1 MHGGAGIMS
10 TEQSKPYTILQL
22 LSEDI
27 EYQIP
32 VYQRNYAWGRPQIR
46 ALIQDIYDYYLK
58 SQISDENYYIGSL
71 VVAKKNHYFEG
82 LGGQQRL
89 TNKDHYFEVLDGQQR
104 FTTLNLMALFLKSKI
119 KKSKLDQF
127 NSIRLSFESREKSEI
142 LLNSLWTFA
151 SDQSIEKEIDRLNV
165 QYGDHAI
172 LRGYRIIQEECL
184 KIVQEEDELENFAG
198 YLLDRV
204 VILRTMIPEL
214 ADVTHYFDALNNR
227 GEQLEAHEVI
237 KAHFLSLLSAENEDR
252 YVIHQVWSACQ
263 DMYKYVAY
271 GFSTD
276 QRKKIFGGSYHEW
289 CVKDYEHLKSCLPI
303 ETPSKDASSEDT
315 GIYGDKL
322 TLEEILKL
330 NPIPVSQ
337 KQNEESSERFT
348 SIIDYPNFLMQVLKI
363 YVKTQ
368 LKDSDSGKITLDDK
382 TLLESFKNTIVD
394 ASHAKD
400 FIYLLLKTRYLFDL
414 YVIKRENSPQYKGW
428 SLKKPKYYSS
438 GNVSYVNTFSQSE
451 QEGENELALEGGQR
465 NLVMLL
471 SAFHVSYPT
480 HARKNWLLSV
490 LYWLIDPSDKGISL
504 TAYFA
509 FVENLAR
516 TLIKKRYLSADK
528 EDYESFMYGN
538 ELACNT
544 AVTVED
550 IKTQFTYGKIPYFCF
565 NYLDYL
571 LLKKE
576 KGNHAKFYFSY
587 KESIEHFYPQNPKVG
602 DPLLQQVRDSFGNL
616 ALVNQSENSTLTN
629 DMPIQKANWL
639 RKHTKVPISL
649 KLELMMH
656 VVDKNE
662 SEWNEASIEK
672 HQHDMIELLI
682 EDLNRKAC
690 S

>member
-1 MHGGAGIMS
+1 MS
-10 TEQSKPYTILQL
+10 TEQTQPYTISQL
-22 LSEDI
+22 LSEDVK
-27 EYQIP
+27 YQIP

-46 ALIQDIYDYYLK
+46 SLIQDVHDYYLK
-58 SQISDENYYIGSL
+58 SHIGVENYYIGSL
-71 VVAKKNHYFEG
+71 VVAKKE
-82 LGGQQRL
+82 
-89 TNKDHYFEVLDGQQR
+89 HYFEVLDGQQR
-104 FTTLNLMALFLKSKI
+104 FTTLNLMALFLKSKL
-119 KKSKLDQF
+119 KNPKLDQF
-127 NSIRLSFESREKSEI
+127 NCIRLRFESREKSEI
-142 LLNSLWTFA
+142 LLKSLWKFVGN
-151 SDQSIEKEIDRLNV
+151 QSIEKEIDRLNA

-184 KIVQEEDELENFAG
+184 KIVQVGELEKFAD
-198 YLLDRV
+198 YLFDRV

-237 KAHFLSLLSAENEDR
+237 KAHLLSLLSTGEDDR
-252 YVIHQVWSACQ
+252 HVVHQVWSACQ

-276 QRKKIFGGSYHEW
+276 QRKKIFGDTYHDW
-289 CVKDYEHLKSCLPI
+289 LVKNYDELKRWLPI
-303 ETPSKDASSEDT
+303 EIPLKDVCSEDT
-315 GIYGDKL
+315 STYGDKL
-322 TLEEILKL
+322 TLEGILKL
-330 NPIPVSQ
+330 NPVPLSQ
-337 KQNEESSERFT
+337 KPNEESGERFA

-368 LKDSDSGKITLDDK
+368 LKDGDASKIALDDK
-382 TLLESFKNTIVD
+382 TLLESFIHTIVD
-394 ASHAKD
+394 AGHAKD

-414 YVIKRENSPQYKGW
+414 YIIKRENSPQYKGW

-490 LYWLIDPSDKGISL
+490 LYWLIDHSDKGIGL
-504 TAYFA
+504 NAYFA
-509 FVENLAR
+509 FVENFAR
-516 TLIKKRYLSADK
+516 TLIKKRYLRTDK
-528 EDYESFMYGN
+528 EDYESFMYAD
-538 ELACNT
+538 EFDCKILVT
-544 AVTVED
+544 AQD
-550 IKTQFTYGKIPYFCF
+550 IEAQFTYGKIPYFCF

-576 KGNHAKFYFSY
+576 KGSHAKFYFSY
-587 KESIEHFYPQNPKVG
+587 KDSIEHFYPQKPKVG
-602 DPLLQQVRDSFGNL
+602 DPLPKQVRDSLGNL
-616 ALVNQSENSTLTN
+616 GLVNQSENSLLTN
-629 DMPIQKANWL
+629 DTPIQKANWL
-639 RKHTKVPISL
+639 RKHTKVAISL
-649 KLELMMH
+649 KLELMMQ
-656 VVDKNE
+656 VVEKNE

-682 EDLNRKAC
+682 EDLNGKAC
-690 S
+690 F

>member
-165 QYGDHAI
+165 QYGGHAI

-602 DPLLQQVRDSFGNL
+602 DPLPQQVRDSFGNL

>member
-1 MHGGAGIMS
+1 MS
-10 TEQSKPYTILQL
+10 IEQTQPFTISKL
-22 LSEDI
+22 LCESGD
-27 EYQIP
+27 YQIP

-46 ALIQDIYDYYLK
+46 ALIQDIYDYYLR
-58 SQISDENYYIGSL
+58 SQIALENYYIGSL
-71 VVAKKNHYFEG
+71 VVAKKEE
-82 LGGQQRL
+82 
-89 TNKDHYFEVLDGQQR
+89 YFEVLDGQQR
-104 FTTLNLMALFLKSKI
+104 FTTLNLMALFLKSKVENAQF
-119 KKSKLDQF
+119 SNF
-127 NSIRLSFESREKSEI
+127 NSIRLKFESREKSGI
-142 LLNSLWTFA
+142 LLQSLWKLT
-151 SDQSIEKEIDRLNV
+151 QEKSIENKIDDLIV
-165 QYGDHAI
+165 EHGEHSI
-172 LRGYRIIQEECL
+172 LTGYQIIAEESL
-184 KIVQEEDELENFAG
+184 KIVKENELEKFTD
-198 YLLDRV
+198 YLFDHV
-204 VILRTMIPEL
+204 IILRTMIPEL

-237 KAHFLSLLSAENEDR
+237 KARFLSLVSNDEHDR
-252 YVIHQVWSACQ
+252 LIINQVWTACQ

-271 GFSTD
+271 GFSVE
-276 QRKKIFGGSYHEW
+276 QRKRIFGNSYHDW
-289 CVKDYEHLKSCLPI
+289 LATDYDELKSKMPI
-303 ETPSKDASSEDT
+303 VVEPEESDKDNNFS
-315 GIYGDKL
+315 YGGKL
-322 TLEEILKL
+322 TLEQILKL
-330 NPIPVSQ
+330 DVIPVSK
-337 KQNEESSERFT
+337 KQVEEESTERFT

-368 LKDSDSGKITLDDK
+368 LKDGDSSKIALDDK
-382 TLLESFKNTIVD
+382 TLLESFKRTIVEAD
-394 ASHAKD
+394 HAKD

-438 GNVSYVNTFSQSE
+438 GTVSYVNTFSQSE

-490 LYWLIDPSDKGISL
+490 LYWLIDHSDKGISL

-516 TLIKKRYLSADK
+516 TLIKKRYLSTK
-528 EDYESFMYGN
+528 QDYESFMYGDEFDRN
-538 ELACNT
+538 P
-544 AVTVED
+544 AVTAED

-576 KGNHAKFYFSY
+576 EGSHNKFYFSY
-587 KESIEHFYPQNPKVG
+587 KDSIEHFYPQEPKVG
-602 DPLLQQVRDSFGNL
+602 DAFTDKSVLHSFGNL
-616 ALVNQSENSTLTN
+616 GLVNQSENSSLTN

-639 RKHTKVPISL
+639 RKHTEAPISL
-649 KLELMMH
+649 KLELMMQ
-656 VVDKNE
+656 VVENNE

-672 HQHDMIELLI
+672 HQRDMIELLI
-682 EDLNRKAC
+682 EDLNGKAC